1 MSNEAAPG
9 AGHATD
15 AASAAATGADV
26 FLPAKGDP
34 PMLRVMKI
42 VVIVLGIALVLGF
55 FTVIGRMIYL
65 TARTDAT
72 SHVSASSSTP
82 ATAAAFVLP
91 AGAEI
96 RQMTLDGSRL
106 ALHVRD
112 AGGGAEWI
120 VLVDVVSGKV
130 LNRLD
135 IRTAPPASSP
145 R

>member
-9 AGHATD
+9 ADHAKD
-15 AASAAATGADV
+15 AASAAVTGADV

-65 TARTDAT
+65 TARTDA
-72 SHVSASSSTP
+72 SSNVSTP
-82 ATAAAFVLP
+82 SGRPATTAAFALP
-91 AGAEI
+91 SGAEI

-106 ALHVRD
+106 ALHVRE
-112 AGGGAEWI
+112 AGGRAEWI
-120 VLVDVVSGKV
+120 ALVDVASGKL

-135 IRTAPPASSP
+135 ILATPPPSAP

>member
-1 MSNEAAPG
+1 MS
-9 AGHATD
+9 TD
-15 AASAAATGADV
+15 AERGPRDANDGSAPLSGADV

-65 TARTDAT
+65 TARTDA
-72 SHVSASSSTP
+72 SSNVAAPAGAPAS
-82 ATAAAFVLP
+82 AAAFALP

-96 RQMTLDGSRL
+96 RQMTLDGARL
-106 ALHVRD
+106 ALHVRE
-112 AGGGAEWI
+112 AGGRAEWI
-120 VLVDVVSGKV
+120 AVVDVASGKL

-135 IRTAPPASSP
+135 ISPSPAQPP